1 MPLFCHI
8 FPLAMEAVADNT
20 IRREVLMRIVKVYTK
35 EYTYSLPFKTSQ
47 KSRVGFFHFFIFPK
61 KECILGFLA
70 DKNVFV
76 LLLLTSP

>member
-47 KSRVGFFHFFIFPK
+47 KKQGGFFPLFYFPQKRVYPGFF
-61 KECILGFLA
+61 
-70 DKNVFV
+70 
-76 LLLLTSP
+76 S